1 MLKETALDRLFIDFL
16 IKCLNKKKNHR
27 EPNQKLKKTVNTLLE
42 LHEDQENPLFARK
55 VIVHCGLLVIIK
67 RMA

>member
-42 LHEDQENPLFARK
+42 LHED
-55 VIVHCGLLVIIK
+55 
-67 RMA
+67 